1 MQFVVKKINN
11 EDIVNEMARIGF
23 DADYLLKGVQKHR
36 FISLKIFSLSLPQ
49 ANILKQT
56 ALSLGADCALHKEV
70 LVSTIDNTDCILSGT
85 YTELLEIAN
94 KLKRQQFS
102 MPKLADEIL
111 EAVVNYEKKTPPV
124 IMGILNLTENS
135 FSDGGMYSNSNEAV
149 AHALDMIEEGA
160 KIIDVG
166 AESTAPRAVPV
177 HVDIEI
183 GRVVPVISS
192 IKEIAPD
199 VAISIDT
206 RNSETAEAAI
216 RAGADIVNDVSGFS
230 WDEKIINVTYKYK
243 KKYVLT
249 HSIGTPENM
258 DDMNHYIN
266 LVDDIYSELKTKAD
280 FLLEKGF
287 APEDLIIDVG
297 FGFAKDIE
305 QNYELMSKISD
316 FKSLGYKILAGTS
329 RKRFLSDLRKG
340 SEKAILDDITA
351 LSSFYLAEHGASI
364 LRVHDVAKTKLALD
378 FFSRLSR

>member
-11 EDIVNEMARIGF
+11 DDIVNEMARIGF
-23 DADYLLKGVQKHR
+23 DADYLLKGAQKHR
-36 FISLKIFSLSLPQ
+36 FISLKIFGLSLPQ

-70 LVSTIDNTDCILSGT
+70 LVSSIDKTDCILSGT
-85 YTELLEIAN
+85 YGKLLEISS

-111 EAVVNYEKKTPPV
+111 EAVVNFEKKAPPV

-135 FSDGGMYSNSNEAV
+135 FSDGGMYSNPNEAV
-149 AHALDMIEEGA
+149 AHVLDMIEEGA

-183 GRVVPVISS
+183 GRVVPVISK
-192 IKEIAPD
+192 IKELAPD
-199 VAISIDT
+199 VSISIDT

-230 WDEKIINVTYKYK
+230 WDEKIINVAYKYK

-258 DDMNHYIN
+258 DEMNHYIN

-287 APEDLIIDVG
+287 EPDDLIIDVG
-297 FGFAKDIE
+297 FGFAKDVE
-305 QNYELMSKISD
+305 QNYELMTKISD
-316 FKSLGYKILAGTS
+316 FRSLGYKILVGTS
-329 RKRFLSDLRKG
+329 RKRFLSDLRKN
-340 SEKAILDDITA
+340 SEKPILDDITA

-378 FFSRLSR
+378 FLSRLSR